1 MYSTYPSLS
10 TEELSRLRDANISNK
25 KLARVAVD
33 RGLRPYIIH
42 SAGTYLY
49 KEIEKFAE
57 VSREDGK
64 VPIQKILA
72 DIVESLAAAIY
83 DDLKFN
89 LQKFWENSSL
99 VVLYLKIFE
108 KLLEPIVT
116 LEDLPTNNVCDK
128 KRWPKPIVR
137 FELLYHE

>member
-89 LQKFWENSSL
+89 LQKFWE
-99 VVLYLKIFE
+99 IFE